1 MLFFIKKIKHHTF
14 SRVSYLVY
22 LTIFLLPNRH
32 KVLDRKHSNNFQVKL
47 SGAAFL
53 PWGFVCLCL
62 FVVFGG
68 VFFFFFF
75 GWLVGV
81 GGIFLKIVVFLN
93 ERLTD

>member
-1 MLFFIKKIKHHTF
+1 MLFFIKKIKHHTS

-32 KVLDRKHSNNFQVKL
+32 KVLDRKHSNNFQVKM

-62 FVVFGG
+62 FVVFGE
-68 VFFFFFF
+68 VFFFL
-75 GWLVGV
+75 WLVGL
-81 GGIFLKIVVFLN
+81 GGEGGHFFKNSGIP
-93 ERLTD
+93 E